1 MAKQTNQ
8 TQQFK
13 VTIYAKQDG
22 SIPLREFINGMNAQL
37 HARTLRMIELLRE
50 RGNELREPYTKPLSD
65 GIFELRIQS
74 GNNAARIC
82 YFFMV
87 GRNIIMTNG
96 FIKKTQKTPQSEI
109 DKAKEY
115 RADYLARLQNGE
127 NHGL

>member
-13 VTIYAKQDG
+13 VTIYEKQDG
-22 SIPLREFINGMNAQL
+22 SSPLKDFITSLNAQFQ
-37 HARTLRMIELLRE
+37 ARTLRTIELLRE
-50 RGNELREPYTKPLSD
+50 RGNELREPYTKHLSD

-74 GNNAARIC
+74 GNNIVRVC

-87 GRNIIMTNG
+87 GRNIILTNG
-96 FIKKTQKTPQSEI
+96 FVKKTQKTPKGEI

-115 RADYLARLQNGE
+115 RADYLARLQNGG

>member
-1 MAKQTNQ
+1 MDAQ
-8 TQQFK
+8 TQQFE
-13 VTIYAKQDG
+13 VTFYAKQDG

-109 DKAKEY
+109 DKAKQF
-115 RADYLARLQNGE
+115 RADYLSRLNHSGGNNG
-127 NHGL
+127 L